1 MRAVRSRFLAAFS
14 GLAVAAF
21 ALSGPLAP
29 VAAHADTTSAD
40 AAPAAPAPL
49 ETEPAIESV
58 TLEPYFIGEPSWPS
72 TIFPTAALRIA
83 WTEAAPV
90 PGDFFSIDLSAGLTA
105 SAAAGEITD
114 DAGVPLATYTVSGNG
129 SRITVTYAEAA
140 GSVANLSATLGIFVG
155 TDTAGPTSTTIT
167 GNATIGGTAYPLST
181 PITGMPWSTL
191 NTIGTWTTGPEG
203 APRFVARAIAES
215 ESANAAHGGEWVG
228 VGSTADWPG
237 SLVPAS
243 GGTRVFA
250 FDELPGTLAEFSDPT
265 AMLTL
270 GDEYT
275 LNEAD
280 SQSGYSVFGVTIS
293 EPADGYLVVEQQFDL
308 VDDGGVLFL
317 GPNTALPDAARRVFA
332 TGTAVA
338 SGTADAH
345 AGTGTDTGVSR
356 LTSLTYFGGSGGTAT
371 ADAIELG
378 LTLTRDT
385 SVVATGTGTASATTT
400 LTLRNTG
407 NATADVWVSD
417 AVTTAAAS
425 ALLRDATASLGAAT
439 IDGSAVHWTA
449 RLSAGETA
457 TLAYTADAR
466 AMSTSAGSVTFS
478 GSAVGVALSNAT
490 LSVPA
495 LAPDGTLAVTGLPVP
510 VDPVNPVDPVA
521 PENPALSTAP
531 PSPTAEANASAIGHG
546 PVLARTGASE
556 QVAPVGPIAA
566 AIFLTGGVVALAARR
581 RRL

>member
-1 MRAVRSRFLAAFS
+1 MRSVRSRLLAAFG

-29 VAAHADTTSAD
+29 VAAHEDTTPAD

-58 TLEPYFIGEPSWPS
+58 TLEPHFFGEPSWPS

-83 WTEAAPV
+83 WAQSAPI
-90 PGDFFSIDLSAGLTA
+90 PGDSFSVDLSAGLVA
-105 SAAAGEITD
+105 SATAGEITD
-114 DAGVPLATYTVSGNG
+114 DAGVPLAAYAVSENG
-129 SRITVTYAEAA
+129 SRITITYAEAA
-140 GSVANLSATLGIFVG
+140 GSVVNLSGTLGIFVS
-155 TDTAGPTSTTIT
+155 TDIAGPTSTTFT
-167 GNATIGGTAYPLST
+167 GTATIDGTAYPLST

-203 APRFVARAIAES
+203 APRFVARAITES
-215 ESANAAHGGEWVG
+215 ESANREHGGEWVG

-237 SLVPAS
+237 SLVPTS
-243 GGTRVFA
+243 GSTRVFA
-250 FDELPGTLAEFSDPT
+250 FEELPDTLAAFSDPT

-275 LNEAD
+275 LDEAD
-280 SQSGYSVFGVTIS
+280 TQSGHSVFGVTVP

-308 VDDGGVLFL
+308 VEDGGVLFL

-338 SGTADAH
+338 SGTVDAH
-345 AGTGTDTGVSR
+345 AGIGTDTSVSR
-356 LTSLTYFGGSGGTAT
+356 LTSLTYFAGSGGSAT
-371 ADAIELG
+371 SDAIELG

-385 SVVATGTGTASATTT
+385 SVLATGTGTASATTT

-407 NATADVWVSD
+407 NATVDVAVSD

-425 ALLRDATASLGAAT
+425 ATLRDANASLGAAA
-439 IDGSAVHWTA
+439 IDGSTVHWTA
-449 RLSAGETA
+449 RLSAGETS
-457 TLAYTADAR
+457 TLTYSVDAR
-466 AMSTSAGSVTFS
+466 ATSTSAGSVTFS
-478 GSAVGVALSNAT
+478 GSAVGVAASNAT

-495 LAPDGTLAVTGLPVP
+495 SAADGTLAVTGLPVP
-510 VDPVNPVDPVA
+510 VDPVDPVDPV
-521 PENPALSTAP
+521 NPALPISP
-531 PSPTAEANASAIGHG
+531 PSPTPQANASAVGHG
-546 PVLARTGASE
+546 PTLARTGAAE
-556 QVAPVGPIAA
+556 QVVPVGPIAA
-566 AIFLTGGVVALAARR
+566 AIFLTGGVFALAARR
-581 RRL
+581 RRRL